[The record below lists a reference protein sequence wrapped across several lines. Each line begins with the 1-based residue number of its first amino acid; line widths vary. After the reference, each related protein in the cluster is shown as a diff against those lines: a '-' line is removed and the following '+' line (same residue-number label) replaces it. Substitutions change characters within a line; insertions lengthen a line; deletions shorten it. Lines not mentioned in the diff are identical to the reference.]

1 MKLIDWSTEPK
12 PYPYG
17 QLGSVRKAPDM
28 KKESTREPEADDVV
42 SDLEARLLI
51 DKHALDDECLDQPNR
66 YYRVSEALTLAISQ
80 RDQAKQELTE
90 VEARIDAEIREGH
103 DTETDGRLTE
113 KMVESQKSLHREV
126 LKAKAAH
133 GKRRYMLQGLID
145 LHLGGY
151 FGSSDSVPRSVRDR
165 NADTAKAKHK
175 ERYKDSTHERRNA
188 RGDND

>member
-1 MKLIDWSTEPK
+1 
-12 PYPYG
+12 
-17 QLGSVRKAPDM
+17 M

-133 GKRRYMLQGLID
+133 GKLHAQVGKLNALKESYHQRRYMLQGLID